1 LASLFLEHSVVTVI
15 VNENVSSLL
24 MTVFVIVII
33 IITAQDKMVQTQD
46 KPDLILDR
54 SPTVSV
60 LFQVN
65 V

>member
-1 LASLFLEHSVVTVI
+1 LASLFLEYSVVTVI